1 MSGSVIAIA
10 GPELSRRSEVLALYV
25 TALAA
30 LAVVIVPTLYVAALP
45 AACGAMAVA
54 APAGR
59 RFASALAVWVP
70 VSIAVVLGGVA
81 IA

>member
-1 MSGSVIAIA
+1 VVAIA
-10 GPELSRRSEVLALYV
+10 GAQLTRRAELLVLAL

-30 LAVVIVPTLYVAALP
+30 LAVVVVPTLYLAALP
-45 AACGAMAVA
+45 AACGAMALA

-59 RFASALAVWVP
+59 RFASAVAVWVP
-70 VSIAVVLGGVA
+70 VSLAVVVGGLA

>member
-1 MSGSVIAIA
+1 M
-10 GPELSRRSEVLALYV
+10 LALVV

-30 LAVVIVPTLYVAALP
+30 LAVVVVPTLYLAALT
-45 AACGAMAVA
+45 AACGATALA

-59 RFASALAVWVP
+59 RFPSALAVWVP
-70 VSIAVVLGGVA
+70 VSLAVVIGDLA

>member
-1 MSGSVIAIA
+1 MGPDVIAIA
-10 GPELSRRSEVLALYV
+10 GPELSRRAEVAALLV

-30 LAVVIVPTLYVAALP
+30 LAVVVVPTLYLVALA
-45 AACGAMAVA
+45 AACGAAALV

-59 RFASALAVWVP
+59 RVASALAVWVP
-70 VSIAVVLGGVA
+70 VSLAVVVGGVA

>member
-1 MSGSVIAIA
+1 MIAIA
-10 GPELSRRSEVLALYV
+10 GPELSRRAEVLVLAA

-30 LAVVIVPTLYVAALP
+30 LVVVIVPTLYLAALP
-45 AACGAMAVA
+45 AACGATALV

-59 RFASALAVWVP
+59 RFASALTVWVP
-70 VSIAVVLGGVA
+70 VSVAVVVGGVA

>member
-1 MSGSVIAIA
+1 MVAIA
-10 GPELSRRSEVLALYV
+10 GAQLTRRAELLVLAL

-30 LAVVIVPTLYVAALP
+30 LAVVVVPTLYLAALP
-45 AACGAMAVA
+45 AACGAMALA

-59 RFASALAVWVP
+59 RFASAVAVWVP
-70 VSIAVVLGGVA
+70 VSLAVVVGGLA

>member
-1 MSGSVIAIA
+1 MLAIA
-10 GPELSRRSEVLALYV
+10 GPQLSRRAEVLALWV

-30 LAVVIVPTLYVAALP
+30 LAVAVVPTLYLAALP

-54 APAGR
+54 APPGR

-70 VSIAVVLGGVA
+70 VSLAVVVGGLAVA
-81 IA
+81 

>member
-1 MSGSVIAIA
+1 MLAIA
-10 GPELSRRSEVLALYV
+10 GPRLSRRGEVLGLFV

-45 AACGAMAVA
+45 AACGAMAVV
-54 APAGR
+54 APPGR
-59 RFASALAVWVP
+59 RFAAALAVWVP
-70 VSIAVVLGGVA
+70 VSLAVVVGGVA